1 MKTLEQILDEIQY
14 DNLSNFNWEDFTNQI
29 EDQLPGYDVLYVDM
43 DNNEENEELP
53 YSIAEI
59 VSGKFV
65 EDMQVEQWTTNEMDF
80 VCKVIAIKLKK

>member
-43 DNNEENEELP
+43 DKNEENEELP
-53 YSIAEI
+53 YSIAETI
-59 VSGKFV
+59 SGKFV

-80 VCKVIAIKLKK
+80 VCKVIAIKTK